1 MYSLQRSYVL
11 LIEDFMQCLSVQTRS
26 QETLR
31 AYGQDLHRFQA
42 FLSEVGVEVADVKP
56 STISAYLA
64 SLEASKI
71 GATGSGLAPA
81 TVVRRLAVVSQ
92 YFDWLQRE
100 SDDPVRNPAQ
110 SVKRPKV
117 RNVEIRSVDDSHLET
132 LVTGITSHRDRAIVL
147 LFVYSGFR
155 LSELRSLDKETIT
168 ARRVQM
174 PDGTLEYFGEGE
186 VLGKGGKKRPFRVG
200 PKALQAVGSY
210 ISSERQ
216 NDNNP
221 ALFLSSRSERLSCRA
236 IQHIVNNWC
245 KKLGVPHIH
254 PHQLRHSFATRSING
269 GMSSTVLQE
278 LMGHASLATTQRYFH
293 MKGERISREYF
304 ATMEFVRQ
312 CSPV

>member
-1 MYSLQRSYVL
+1 MQ
-11 LIEDFMQCLSVQTRS
+11 IQHFMQSLSTQTRS

-31 AYGQDLHRFQA
+31 AYREDLHRFQA
-42 FLSEVGVEVADVKP
+42 FLSEVGVEIADAKP

-64 SLEASKI
+64 HLEASKV

-100 SDDPVRNPAQ
+100 SDEPVRNPAKL
-110 SVKRPKV
+110 VKRPKV
-117 RNVEIRSVDDSHLET
+117 RNVEIRSVDERHLET
-132 LVTGITSHRDRAIVL
+132 LVTGITSPRDRAIVL

-155 LSELRSLDKETIT
+155 LSELRSLDKDTIT
-168 ARRVQM
+168 ARRVQT
-174 PDGTLEYFGEGE
+174 PDGLFEYFGEGE
-186 VLGKGGKKRPFRVG
+186 VLGKGGKRRSFRVG

-210 ISSERQ
+210 LANERGI
-216 NDNNP
+216 DINP
-221 ALFLSSRSERLSCRA
+221 ALFLSARKERLSCRA

-245 KKLGVPHIH
+245 KKLEVPHIH

-278 LMGHASLATTQRYFH
+278 LMGHASLSTTQRYFH